1 MASELSQF
9 IESELRQKGYAYE
22 DDEDNPHA
30 NLIGAL
36 RVEVWSDKHQ
46 QQTEAD
52 CTGALGSAG
61 STTQLS
67 VQCPRSHT
75 GLSTDC
81 RRE

>member
-36 RVEVWSDKHQ
+36 RVEVWSDKHEQ
-46 QQTEAD
+46 QQLIAVP
-52 CTGALGSAG
+52 GGMLPAG
-61 STTQLS
+61 LNIELS
-67 VQCPRSHT
+67 VQRT
-75 GLSTDC
+75 GDINAFPTGC
-81 RRE
+81 RLE